1 MQQSQAKIYS
11 HLKFMN
17 VLKYFCLSLLFW
29 DVYAFW
35 KAATANWS
43 FNPFQRLVMANPVA
57 EMNFFSNPE
66 ELKSA
71 LMEQAHKVFL
81 RYLIH

>member
-1 MQQSQAKIYS
+1 
-11 HLKFMN
+11 MN
-17 VLKYFCLSLLFW
+17 VLYWNIFACPYYFEMSTL
-29 DVYAFW
+29 FW